1 MKSFHRKRPEMRPGK
16 VVFAWDNAPVHT
28 SVSVRGFLAARDM
41 KMLLYPPYYSLDL
54 APANFFLFPSVKR
67 AHNPEPECP
76 ECLGTR
82 AQAHVNGILCQGIL
96 EVARAPQKMYLDCWR
111 LCQENLIKYI
121 PP

>member
-54 APANFFLFPSVKR
+54 APANFFLFPSVKS
-67 AHNPEPECP
+67 
-76 ECLGTR
+76 CLLYTSPSPR
-82 AQAHVNGILCQGIL
+82 D
-96 EVARAPQKMYLDCWR
+96 RQKSRM
-111 LCQENLIKYI
+111 
-121 PP
+121 PSSA